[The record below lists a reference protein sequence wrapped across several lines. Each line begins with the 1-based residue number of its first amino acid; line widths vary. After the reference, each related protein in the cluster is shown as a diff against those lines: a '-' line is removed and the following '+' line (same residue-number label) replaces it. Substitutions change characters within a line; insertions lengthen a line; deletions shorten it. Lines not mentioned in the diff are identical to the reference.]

1 LARGPASAGEF
12 DVRVIATAEQK
23 VAILAAMKA
32 IALVHGPHKVTD
44 IDRNSVAAAATI
56 MLDLAPP
63 DFDALAPLPSAKLV
77 TVLPPASDV
86 ASEAVRLATVMALV
100 DGVVDDG
107 KLAAVV
113 RLAHTLDVGEPY
125 VRDLAAAARG
135 QMRKAMAHM
144 VRENMESFTGQ
155 PWSGD
160 VTDDVAAWMLP
171 YRGDRADPQLAARFE
186 ALGHLP
192 AGTFGHH
199 YFTHFRENG
208 YAFPGEPDALNA
220 GFAVPHDSAHVL
232 AGYDTTPA
240 GEILVSTF
248 TAAMHP
254 RHSMAAHVLPV
265 IFSWHLGIKFN
276 DVAKSAV
283 GQMRPES
290 FFEAWH
296 RGANAGVDVFAQGW
310 DFWSAAS
317 VDLEALRAQ
326 YAITPLVQEDS

>member
-1 LARGPASAGEF
+1 MRL
-12 DVRVIATAEQK
+12 VATTEQK
-23 VAILAAMKA
+23 TAILAAMKA
-32 IALVHGPHKVTD
+32 IALTHGPEKLTD

-63 DFDALAPLPSAKLV
+63 DFDALAPFPPAKLV
-77 TVLPPASDV
+77 SLVPPGSAI

-107 KLAAVV
+107 KLEAVV
-113 RLAHTLDVGEPY
+113 RLARVLSVSEDYVG
-125 VRDLAAAARG
+125 DLAAAARG
-135 QMRKAMAHM
+135 HMRKAMAHM

-155 PWSGD
+155 PWSRD

-171 YRGDRADPQLAARFE
+171 YRGVGADPQLAARFE
-186 ALGHLP
+186 ALGRLP
-192 AGTFGHH
+192 ANTFGRH
-199 YFTHFRENG
+199 YFAHFRDNG

-276 DVAKSAV
+276 DVAKSAI

-290 FFEAWH
+290 FFVAWQ
-296 RGANAGVDVFAQGW
+296 RGANASVDVFAQGW
-310 DFWSAAS
+310 DFWAATA
-317 VDLEALRAQ
+317 VDLDELRAR
-326 YAITPLVQEDS
+326 YAIAPLA

>member
-1 LARGPASAGEF
+1 M
-12 DVRVIATAEQK
+12 RVTATNEQK
-23 VAILAAMKA
+23 TAILSAMKA
-32 IALVHGPHKVTD
+32 IALTHGPEKVTG

-56 MLDLAPP
+56 MLDLAQP
-63 DFDALAPLPSAKLV
+63 DFDALAPLPPAKLV
-77 TVLPPASDV
+77 SLVPPGSEV
-86 ASEAVRLATVMALV
+86 ATEAVRLATVMALV

-107 KLAAVV
+107 KLEAVV
-113 RLAHTLDVGEPY
+113 RLARTLDVDEGY
-125 VRDLAAAARG
+125 VGDLAAAAHG
-135 QMRKAMAHM
+135 HMRKAMAHM

-160 VTDDVAAWMLP
+160 VTNDVAAWMLP
-171 YRGDRADPQLAARFE
+171 YRGEGADPQLAARFE

-192 AGTFGHH
+192 AETFGHH
-199 YFTHFRENG
+199 YFVHFRDNG

-310 DFWSAAS
+310 DFWAVAA
-317 VDLEALRAQ
+317 VDLQALRAQ
-326 YAITPLVQEDS
+326 YAIAPLA